1 MKDSVP
7 QGGRRNNPVGT
18 VEKQMK
24 FERIG
29 IDENTG
35 TSMTDISIT
44 GLNIFGDKE
53 RHFET
58 GKHRLGEPKIQSLT
72 LLHRPSRREN
82 QRQIMNIGSAGLL
95 LG

>member
-1 MKDSVP
+1 VKDSVP
-7 QGGRRNNPVGT
+7 QGGRRNDPVGT

-44 GLNIFGDKE
+44 GLNILDNYYGQ
-53 RHFET
+53 
-58 GKHRLGEPKIQSLT
+58 GKAFRDGQASIRRTKNTIVD
-72 LLHRPSRREN
+72 PSPPAE
-82 QRQIMNIGSAGLL
+82 SS
-95 LG
+95 